1 MTQHFATLWDGA
13 GEEAQAL
20 ESQRRMEQA
29 RVASAELGGFLV
41 TASTEADFSSRV
53 SLVEL
58 DLAKAANAAGVT
70 VEALALDYAEQ
81 NRVFRDAQ
89 RTAAAHQ
96 CACGHASVHHADG
109 GRCPTCGCAEF
120 RPVAQAAKD
129 PNAYLDNQCPGCG
142 KPGSHPFPENTCASC
157 QGESAAYQNSRSDE
171 DTWDPRS
178 PYSPPEP
185 DERTS
190 YERYSDAGPSY
201 RDPGDMQDDWYGR
214 HALLKKALEE
224 GVDPLSLIEGLGGG
238 VGTPEKA
245 GGHQSTGD
253 ATEGPSAGQ
262 QVEAAKRPF

>member
-20 ESQRRMEQA
+20 ESQRRMERA

-81 NRVFRDAQ
+81 NRVFRDSQ

-96 CACGHASVHHADG
+96 CACGHASTHHADG

-120 RPVAQAAKD
+120 RPVAQASMPSLPDQAATED
-129 PNAYLDNQCPGCG
+129 YYRHL
-142 KPGSHPFPENTCASC
+142 
-157 QGESAAYQNSRSDE
+157 GED
-171 DTWDPRS
+171 DD
-178 PYSPPEP
+178 EP

-262 QVEAAKRPF
+262 QAEAAKRPF